1 MATASPRETVRALTA
16 EAVAGLAIA
25 WRHATSAQVAME
37 RSACSASTAPKQMTR
52 PEENITKEDD

>member
-1 MATASPRETVRALTA
+1 MATASPRETVRALMA
-16 EAVAGLAIA
+16 EAVAGLAIE
-25 WRHATSAQVAME
+25 RRLGVPAQVAME